1 MKRDSFRQFRAN
13 RSKLCGNCAFPQ
25 NFHTRKLG
33 EMSVIYA
40 IMYCVYE
47 NTIREYDTNFYNLR
61 NVTTNNHYFL
71 KKLGSKYLKKSKMLQ
86 QDK

>member
-1 MKRDSFRQFRAN
+1 
-13 RSKLCGNCAFPQ
+13 
-25 NFHTRKLG
+25 
-33 EMSVIYA
+33 
-40 IMYCVYE
+40 MYCVYE

-86 QDK
+86 QVSSVQTVIKKAAKVMGDLGGS